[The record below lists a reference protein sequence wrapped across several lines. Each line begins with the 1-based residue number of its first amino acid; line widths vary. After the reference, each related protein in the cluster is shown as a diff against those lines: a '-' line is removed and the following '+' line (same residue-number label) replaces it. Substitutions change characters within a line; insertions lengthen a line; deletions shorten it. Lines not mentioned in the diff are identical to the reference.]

1 MQLLKELQE
10 QIDKIW
16 EPVLCPIR
24 TPICDDLLGP
34 QYISVSLD
42 SVYKRHD
49 EIIESFDKKELVFT
63 TFTKINERMKS
74 LINLR
79 KSSVYGIRDS
89 GSPKKF
95 INEFRMQTSKSNF
108 KFSKPKYLYFC
119 YILIFYLNLF

>member
-1 MQLLKELQE
+1 MQNKEFQE
-10 QIDKIW
+10 EIDRIW

-34 QYISVSLD
+34 QYISISLE

-63 TFTKINERMKS
+63 TFVKINERMKS

-79 KSSVYGIRDS
+79 QSSAYGIRDS

-95 INEFRMQTSKSNF
+95 INEFRMKTTQSKISYS
-108 KFSKPKYLYFC
+108 KFF
-119 YILIFYLNLF
+119 

>member
-24 TPICDDLLGP
+24 TPICDELLGP
-34 QYISVSLD
+34 QYISVSME

-49 EIIESFDKKELVFT
+49 DVLESFDNKQLVFT

-79 KSSVYGIRDS
+79 NSSAYGIRDS

-95 INEFRMQTSKSNF
+95 INDFRMKTIQSI
-108 KFSKPKYLYFC
+108 C
-119 YILIFYLNLF
+119 ILRSYTKLTF